1 MKRLLLRI
9 MDAQPGEVGRVA
21 MLLVMSFFM
30 GVFLATISVASQ
42 SLFLQHFKDELD
54 LPKAL
59 LYSGAFGVMATFI
72 YNFLQNRIPFPVL
85 GVTSLVVITGL
96 TAFIE
101 FGEGYFSDPDAIFF
115 LGFTLIIP
123 FTFITYLVFWGAFG
137 RLFNLKQSKRLV
149 GAVDQGAMIASFIA
163 FFSIPAFLALKGV
176 DTVTLYTISLVS
188 ISIFTLLFIFL
199 AFAYLAKTRTFAEEK
214 IQYKKLTV
222 KEFFQSRY
230 ILFMSLFVIFS
241 TIAISFI
248 NYSFLNVAPRF
259 YTDPEG
265 LTRFISYFELTIV
278 VFGFLFDVFATDRI
292 LNEYGMR
299 VALLV
304 SPILLG
310 FFTIAALILGAIF
323 PPGNKLFI
331 FFFILIAVTR
341 LFASSL
347 KDALDSPTF
356 KFYLLPIEGSIRID
370 VQTKIEGLVTAFASV
385 IAGGLIILIM
395 RVDFFDVI
403 YITLF
408 TLPVIIVWFLV
419 ANRMHNNYRKT
430 LQGTLAR
437 NKTKMNRHT
446 EKEYTIKTVLE
457 KEVNSSAEEKAIYGL
472 KLMEKLEPAL
482 FENSI
487 IRLADSNAPI
497 IKAFAEEKIKAL
509 DLRSDNKKTEIRAL
523 AEKANAESEDSDLL
537 SISPEKLLKL
547 SKSVRQA
554 DRILAA
560 KLLRKLISARTIF
573 ILLELLRDVDPK
585 VRFEALF
592 TARKVKR
599 QETWP
604 VLIELL
610 NSPSYSHLAASSLK
624 EVGEPVLAALE
635 SAFHKSGQSDMVMLR
650 IVQIM
655 GRIGGRYALQL
666 LWKKADYPDK
676 RIVKQILYSLRYI
689 HYQAQG
695 REARHVIDL
704 LEAEM
709 SKTIW
714 NLAALEELPT
724 TNEFS
729 HLREALNEEVVEN
742 YDQISLLLSI
752 LYDPESI
759 QLVRE
764 NIETGDPDNIAFA
777 MELMDL
783 FIDPEL
789 KPKLVPLL
797 DDISISEKLRL
808 LQIYFPR
815 ESYNPIQVINYILN
829 RDFNQNNRWTKACA
843 VHASAFIPDFRI
855 SRGLIAQVFNADRVL
870 QETAAWV
877 IYNKDQKAFDAI
889 GERLPERDKK
899 FIDSSIEKNQLLD
912 GLDDGFFLGI
922 EMVMFIKQSPIFK
935 NIHGALLSDLADK
948 IKPLDLDRGEYSK
961 FNPDDHNT
969 PIFIV
974 AHGEVCLK
982 NDHTIITTLKKG
994 NVYGDLF
1001 QNGPTVRANS
1011 IEATERSIVF
1021 KINLMDFY
1029 FVMANHHELVQG
1041 LIKNITEEIK
1051 HYS

>member
-1 MKRLLLRI
+1 
-9 MDAQPGEVGRVA
+9 
-21 MLLVMSFFM
+21 
-30 GVFLATISVASQ
+30 TI
-42 SLFLQHFKDELD
+42 
-54 LPKAL
+54 
-59 LYSGAFGVMATFI
+59 T
-72 YNFLQNRIPFPVL
+72 VL
-85 GVTSLVVITGL
+85 TG
-96 TAFIE
+96 FIE
-101 FGEGYFSDPDAIFF
+101 FGQSFFSNSETIFF

-123 FTFITYLVFWGAFG
+123 FTFITYLVFWGTFG

-149 GAVDQGAMIASFIA
+149 GGVDQGSMIASFIA
-163 FFSIPAFLALKGV
+163 FFSIPLFLSLEGI
-176 DTVTLYTISLVS
+176 DTPTLYTISL
-188 ISIFTLLFIFL
+188 ISIAVFTFLFIILSFS
-199 AFAYLAKTRTFAEEK
+199 YLAKTRTFAQERL
-214 IQYKKLTV
+214 QYKKLTV
-222 KEFFQSRY
+222 KEFFKSRY
-230 ILFMSLFVIFS
+230 ILFMSLFVILS
-241 TIAISFI
+241 TIAVSFV
-248 NYSFLNVAPRF
+248 NYSFLNVTTLI

-265 LTRFISYFELTIV
+265 LTKFISYFELTIV

-292 LNEYGMR
+292 HHAFGTR
-299 VALLV
+299 IALLV

-310 FFTIAALILGAIF
+310 FFTLTALILGYQFGYTAGE
-323 PPGNKLFI
+323 PLLI
-331 FFFILIAVTR
+331 FFFIFIAVTR

-347 KDALDSPTF
+347 KEALDNPTF

-385 IAGGLIILIM
+385 LAGGLIILITNL
-395 RVDFFDVI
+395 DFFDLI

-408 TLPVIIVWFLV
+408 TLPLIVIWFIV
-419 ANRMHNNYRKT
+419 ANKMHASYKQT
-430 LQGTLAR
+430 LEETLAR
-437 NKTKMNRHT
+437 NKSKMSQLA
-446 EKEYTIKTVLE
+446 EKQYTIKTVLE
-457 KEVNSSAEEKAIYGL
+457 NEVNATTEDKVIYGL

-482 FENSI
+482 FENSV
-487 IRLADSNAPI
+487 IRLANNSDSPA
-497 IKAFAEEKIKAL
+497 IKAFVDDKIKTL
-509 DLRSDNKKTEIRAL
+509 EIKSDEKKSEIRSL
-523 AEKANAESEDSDLL
+523 AEKASSEAEDSDLL

-547 SKSVRQA
+547 SKSVRQS

-610 NSPSYSHLAASSLK
+610 NSPSYGHLAASSLR
-624 EVGEPVLAALE
+624 EVGESVLPTLE
-635 SAFHKSGQSDMVMLR
+635 SAFHKSGQTDTVMLR

-676 RIVKQILYSLRYI
+676 RIVKQILYSLRFI

-704 LEAEM
+704 LDAEM

-714 NLAALEELPT
+714 NLAALHELPI
-724 TNEFS
+724 TNEFFY
-729 HLREALNEEVVEN
+729 LREALTEEVAEN
-742 YDQISLLLSI
+742 YDQITLLLSL

-783 FIDPEL
+783 FIDSEL

-797 DDISISEKLRL
+797 DDIETPEKLKL

-843 VHASAFIPDFRI
+843 VHASAFIQDFRI
-855 SRGLIAQVFNADRVL
+855 SRGLIAQVFNSDKVL

-877 IYNKDQKAFDAI
+877 IYNKDQKAYETI
-889 GERLPERDKK
+889 GERIPERDKK
-899 FIDSSIEKNQLLD
+899 FMDSAIEKNQLID
-912 GLDDGFFLGI
+912 GLEDGFFLGI

-935 NIHGALLSDLADK
+935 NIHGSLLSDLADK
-948 IKPLDLDRGEYSK
+948 ITPLDLDPGEQSK

-974 AHGEVCLK
+974 AHGEVSLK
-982 NDHTIITTLKKG
+982 NDHEIITVLKKG
-994 NVYGDLF
+994 DVYGDLF
-1001 QNGPTVRANS
+1001 QNGPIVRANS
-1011 IEATERSIVF
+1011 VEATERSIVF

-1041 LIKNITEEIK
+1041 LIKNMTEENK